1 LLRKYPRAKVNL
13 VESEKTALI
22 MSALYGNDEREVWMA
37 CGGLQNIN
45 HDRLATLIRLD
56 KDIVLFPDRD
66 GVDAWRKK
74 ATELQYKHLRINTK
88 AVLEWWEPEDGD
100 KADIADVVVN
110 ALIRHAPTRPQT
122 AGEVVEQLKK
132 ENKAFATLVDKLNL
146 KPEDNGTE
154 I

>member
-1 LLRKYPRAKVNL
+1 
-13 VESEKTALI
+13 
-22 MSALYGNDEREVWMA
+22 
-37 CGGLQNIN
+37 
-45 HDRLATLIRLD
+45 
-56 KDIVLFPDRD
+56 
-66 GVDAWRKK
+66 VDAWRKK

-110 ALIRHAPTRPQT
+110 SLIRHAPTRPQT